1 MSLNLGCDFT
11 PHIRWM
17 ASTASW
23 KISTENGADPV
34 EWQHAIFDLAGIQTG
49 WGMFNEGEAPEWV
62 MDPSLTQKAPVPLDG
77 RDWKRGFKLNLFSV
91 SKFGGA
97 REFATTATGAC
108 KGIAALYN
116 AFEGEASSHPGKV
129 PVVAFEGATPA
140 KIGKGN
146 TNIPKLR
153 IVRWANRPAELPA
166 SKAKRTDCQ
175 APLATENADGKL
187 NDDLN
192 IIL

>member
-1 MSLNLGCDFT
+1 MSLNLGCDFR

-34 EWQHAIFDLAGIQTG
+34 EWQHTIFDLAGIQTG
-49 WGMFNEGEAPEWV
+49 WGMF
-62 MDPSLTQKAPVPLDG
+62 S
-77 RDWKRGFKLNLFSV
+77 
-91 SKFGGA
+91 
-97 REFATTATGAC
+97 
-108 KGIAALYN
+108 
-116 AFEGEASSHPGKV
+116 
-129 PVVAFEGATPA
+129 EGATPA

-175 APLATENADGKL
+175 ASPATENADGKL